1 MVQNPTVA
9 LIAHEARSEKAH
21 KAAIYLTNIGL
32 YMYFLSLN
40 QILFLKQKISFSVGK
55 YLTAVKRN
63 VKKYIM
69 LTISSNNSL
78 YLNGILNR
86 MANYR
91 LILYQ

>member
-40 QILFLKQKISFSVGK
+40 QILFL
-55 YLTAVKRN
+55 
-63 VKKYIM
+63 
-69 LTISSNNSL
+69 
-78 YLNGILNR
+78 
-86 MANYR
+86 
-91 LILYQ
+91 